1 MTEDEMAGWHH
12 WLNGRES
19 EWTPGIGDREAWCAV
34 IHEVAKSRTR
44 LNNWTELNWI
54 VSILCWVCLWTHHV
68 IPSILMPV
76 LQYINYHTFVLK
88 NIYGQEKFLLC
99 FFKCVLTSLIS
110 FLFHIFFSI
119 SLLGSLE
126 NAIEW
131 YMWTWTLHLFRTLLF
146 FNSVLFFGFMYICP

>member
-1 MTEDEMAGWHH
+1 MAGWHH

-19 EWTPGIGDREAWCAV
+19 EWTPGDGDGQGGLVCCDSWGCKESNTT
-34 IHEVAKSRTR
+34 EQ
-44 LNNWTELNWI
+44 LNWTELNWI

-126 NAIEW
+126 NSIEW